1 MSFTVGPNTGGTYP
15 ATLTN
20 NATFYKYEPF
30 SFTLTGTAALTV
42 SGTLVSYC
50 TGSTTTSVVF
60 ASATG
65 FLTTGS
71 SGGETLTITSTA
83 GTAVTYTLFINA
95 GRFIITPAVQGI
107 ILYQNEPISNTLSIL
122 GFGSASVAF
131 QAQTLLCNIY
141 TVPTLPSS
149 TLTLT
154 GPVNAVSTST
164 FTLGGT
170 PGIISASSNYYVVGS
185 NSSNGYV
192 ATTLFAIQVSKERMW
207 ITSSAAMT
215 NSGSA
220 FTLTSP
226 ILLTIG
232 TSLTSPP
239 TFTVLTPVSVIS
251 TTFTSNNFPPGIS
264 FTNGV
269 LVGTPTTTAV
279 TSYVSTIT
287 AAAFG
292 LSSLSATVT
301 LTFNYASII
310 KFTPPTLSVY
320 SNVASSNQ
328 LSASV
333 FPSNAIVTFSSTSVP
348 AGFTLTSNGLLTG
361 TTSVSS
367 PAFPVTIA
375 SAGLT
380 SVTSNVPIT
389 VIPVPITI
397 TASPSSLSGYYL
409 GQTPPTMTLTFS
421 SAAYTTTNWIAVNGV
436 TITGLP
442 AGFVSVWNYPSLT
455 ATIIGTAIAA
465 AAGVVTV
472 TLNSIDGGSGSA
484 TIPYSFL
491 ADSCTITTTTTSPFA
506 FSQNVAI
513 TPIQFSGTPVSGLP
527 VAYYYG
533 TSGIPLGLVVS
544 PGGLLYG
551 TPTTPTTTPQTF
563 TGLYG
568 TTGGNYSTFPV
579 SSGYTYTIASDT
591 AQLASSPL
599 TTTLTPGSPVSIPLT
614 AQTSSGV
621 TPTGTMATFT
631 YPYGLVVTPS
641 SISGT
646 LGLCVYPG
654 IVLPSSSAVYG
665 SFNPN
670 SIPAVIGLSNANPQ
684 IINRFIL
691 GAGSSSGYSVY
702 CDNGTMSNFTSIY
715 TNTST
720 PLPGPHSFQI
730 ISNTTSSLASWSGTL
745 MIADG
750 TAGAITSSTLPAFTN
765 VAGLTSGATIM
776 YCIYYSWLSFSSWIA
791 YTADNR
797 LLFSSSPESVW
808 VSRSGGPNSKAPNQ
822 ASGVGDAISGYVLGG
837 FNGYLLLGGA
847 ANAGNNAL
855 VYSTMTGIPN
865 PYFVF
870 SNTSSTLTTVY
881 SISASST
888 RAVAGGTLASGIG
901 LQYSTD
907 GITWS
912 SVTTS
917 GTATLT
923 TVTDVV
929 YGGSGVDTW
938 MALGPSGVAWS
949 ADGKAWTYIPFTG
962 LGAQLGPL
970 QFDGTYWCF
979 FSTTSGVFTLY
990 YHDALSS
997 TMSTISTWKTMTVSV
1012 PGASA
1017 LYTFPTPIYTLVGSP
1032 QVTVYAGT
1040 TPSGPVFTSIP
1051 TTYSIYQYIPIPPI
1065 VFSASQSPS
1074 YFLGSTLP
1082 PGMSWNSATISGLS
1096 VKLGTFTV
1104 TVYAQSTSGSTTQT
1118 VTFIV
1123 QRAPITPRI
1132 TSPAGYTSFLREKVT
1147 ADAATSSINNHAT
1160 PFEVGPFLL
1169 ERPPVVTTAPEICCE
1184 VTQSVKRIIN

>member
-15 ATLTN
+15 AALTN

-30 SFTLTGTAALTV
+30 SFTFTGTAVLTV

-60 ASATG
+60 ASTTG

-71 SGGETLTITSTA
+71 SGGETLTITPTG
-83 GTAVTYTLFINA
+83 GTAVTYTLFINTA
-95 GRFIITPAVQGI
+95 RFIITPAVQGI
-107 ILYQNEPISNTLSIL
+107 MLYQNEPISNTLSIL
-122 GFGSASVAF
+122 GYGSTNVAF

-154 GPVNAVSTST
+154 GPVNVGSTST
-164 FTLGGT
+164 FALGGI
-170 PGIISASSNYYVVGS
+170 PGILSASSNYYVVGS

-207 ITSSAAMT
+207 IKSSAAMT

-232 TSLTSPP
+232 TSLTAPP
-239 TFTVLTPVSVIS
+239 TFTVLTPVSV
-251 TTFTSNNFPPGIS
+251 TTAPTFTSNNFPPGIS
-264 FTNGV
+264 FTNGA
-269 LVGTPTTTAV
+269 LVGTPTTTSV

-301 LTFNYASII
+301 LTFNYASVI
-310 KFTPPTLSVY
+310 KFSPSALSVY

-361 TTSVSS
+361 TTSVST
-367 PAFPVTIA
+367 PTFPVTVA

-389 VIPVPITI
+389 AIPVPITI
-397 TASPSSLSGYYL
+397 TASPSSLSGYYV

-421 SAAYTTTNWIAVNGV
+421 SAAYTTNNWISSV

-442 AGFVSVWNYPSLT
+442 SGFVSVWTSPSLT
-455 ATIIGTAIAA
+455 ATIVGTVTSAVV
-465 AAGVVTV
+465 GTFSVTV
-472 TLNSIDGGSGSA
+472 NSIDGGSGST

-491 ADSCTITTTTTSPFA
+491 ADSGPITTTTASPFSW
-506 FSQNVAI
+506 SQNVAI

-527 VAYYYG
+527 IAYYYG
-533 TSGIPLGLVVS
+533 TSAIPPGLAVS

-551 TPTTPTTTPQTF
+551 TPTTSTTAPQTF
-563 TGLYG
+563 AGLFG
-568 TTGGNYSTFPV
+568 TTGGNYSTFSV
-579 SSGYTYTIASDT
+579 SSGYTYTVASDT
-591 AQLASSPL
+591 AQIVSSPP
-599 TTTLTPGSPVSIPLT
+599 TTAVTPGAPVSIALT

-621 TPTGTMATFT
+621 TPTGTMVTST

-646 LGLCVYPG
+646 LSSCVYPG
-654 IVLPSSSAVYG
+654 IVLPSSFTIYG
-665 SFNPN
+665 TFSPN

-684 IINRFIL
+684 VINRFIL
-691 GAGSSSGYSVY
+691 GVRSSGVYSVY
-702 CDNGTMSNFTSIY
+702 CDNGTMSNFTSVY
-715 TNTST
+715 TNTS
-720 PLPGPHSFQI
+720 PSPPGPHSFQI
-730 ISNTTSSLASWSGTL
+730 ISNAASSLTGWLGPL
-745 MIADG
+745 VIADG
-750 TAGAITSSTLPAFTN
+750 TARMITSGSLPYFTN
-765 VAGLTSGATIM
+765 ISDKTGGDSIM

-791 YTADNR
+791 YTTANT
-797 LLFSSSPESVW
+797 LLFSTSPQTPW
-808 VSRSGGPNSKAPNQ
+808 VSRGALTNNKTPNQ
-822 ASGVGDAISGYVLGG
+822 SSSVGDAISGYVLGG
-837 FNGYLLLGGA
+837 FNRYLLLGGA
-847 ANAGNNAL
+847 ANGGNNAL
-855 VYSTMTGIPN
+855 VYATMTGIPN
-865 PYFVF
+865 PGFLF
-870 SNTSSTLTTVY
+870 NNTSSTFTSVY

-888 RAVAGGTLASGIG
+888 TAVAGGALASGIG

-929 YGGSGVDTW
+929 YGGSAVNTW
-938 MALGPSGVAWS
+938 MALGPTGVAWS
-949 ADGKAWTYIPFTG
+949 ADGNVWSQIGFTM

-979 FSTTSGVFTLY
+979 LSTSSGVFTLY
-990 YHDALSS
+990 YHDALAS
-997 TMSTISTWKTMTVSV
+997 TMSTVSTWKTMTVSV
-1012 PGASA
+1012 PGATA
-1017 LYTFPTPIYTLVGSP
+1017 LYTFPTPIYTSVGSP
-1032 QVTVYAGT
+1032 QVTVYTGT
-1040 TPSGPVFTSIP
+1040 TPSGPVFTSMP
-1051 TTYSIYQYIPIPPI
+1051 TTYSIYQYMPITPI
-1065 VFSASQSPS
+1065 VFSASQSPA

-1082 PGMSWNSATISGLS
+1082 PGMSWNGTTISGLS

-1104 TVYAQSTSGSTTQT
+1104 TVYAQSTSGSTSQT

-1123 QRAPITPRI
+1123 QRAPIAPRI

-1147 ADAATSSINNHAT
+1147 ADAATSSINSHVT
-1160 PFEVGPFLL
+1160 PFEVGSFLL
-1169 ERPPVVTTAPEICCE
+1169 ERPPAVTTAPEICCE